1 MIGFRKGESILLLLG
16 NIAAFVGCIIMVAI
30 GLIKKKEHILTA
42 QCFQFAFMGLG
53 NLALGAT
60 AGVISNGISIV
71 RNLLF
76 TRVQSTTAMKVGF
89 IAVQAVLTLITGG
102 TALIEW
108 LPVTAVVVYTW
119 CLDLKNDVAFKVMII
134 GCQLLWTV
142 YDLYYQNYVAFAF
155 DLLTVVSTV
164 LGIFRIKK
172 EKR

>member
-1 MIGFRKGESILLLLG
+1 MLLLG
-16 NIAAFVGCIIMVAI
+16 NIAAFIGCILMVGI

-60 AGVISNGISIV
+60 AGVISNAVSIV
-71 RNLLF
+71 RNLVF
-76 TRVQSTTAMKVGF
+76 ARVKNTTMLKVVF
-89 IAVQAVLTLITGG
+89 IAVQAVLTLLAGG

-119 CLDLKNDVAFKVMII
+119 CLDIKSDVGFKLVIL
-134 GCQLLWTV
+134 GTQVLWTV
-142 YDLYYQNYVAFAF
+142 YDLHYRNYVAFTF
-155 DLLTVVSTV
+155 DILTMISTV
-164 LGIFRIKK
+164 IGIFRIKQ

>member
-1 MIGFRKGESILLLLG
+1 MLLLG
-16 NIAAFVGCIIMVAI
+16 NTAAFIGCILMVAI
-30 GLIKKKEHILTA
+30 GLVKKKEHILTA

-60 AGVISNGISIV
+60 AGVISNMISIV
-71 RNLLF
+71 RNLVF
-76 TRVQSTTAMKVGF
+76 TRVRSTTALKIGF

-119 CLDLKNDVAFKVMII
+119 CLDIKSDVAFKLVIL
-134 GCQLLWTV
+134 GTQVLWTV
-142 YDLYYQNYVAFAF
+142 YDLHYKNYVAFTF
-155 DLLTVVSTV
+155 DLLTMVSTV

-172 EKR
+172 EQKR

>member
-1 MIGFRKGESILLLLG
+1 MLLLG
-16 NIAAFVGCIIMVAI
+16 NIAAFIGCILMVGI

-60 AGVISNGISIV
+60 AGVISNAVSIV
-71 RNLLF
+71 RNLVF
-76 TRVQSTTAMKVGF
+76 ARVKNTTMLKVVF
-89 IAVQAVLTLITGG
+89 IAVQAVLTLLAGG

-119 CLDLKNDVAFKVMII
+119 CLDIKSDVGFKLVIL
-134 GCQLLWTV
+134 GTQVLWTV
-142 YDLYYQNYVAFAF
+142 YDLHYRNYVAFAF
-155 DLLTVVSTV
+155 DILTMISTV
-164 LGIFRIKK
+164 IGILRIKQ